1 MIYCPNAWHRFA
13 LFCQDNFPRKATT
26 TYVSVYAVSTFSLS
40 LAGFQGGHTGNPSS
54 SHRVGVCMCVCVYL
68 YVNWSRLFIA
78 IILHKF
84 IEAQPNLICLYHIA
98 YNQVFAVTCPQTT
111 SNTLPSL
118 FGSGLGSWNIF
129 CHGSWEQRENI
140 VHRNFFSGTVP
151 IPHVPPS
158 PNYPNFSGVSYPSHM
173 WLDIIVMLVVSRDEF
188 STEFFFCFHDQTL
201 FWLTHPP
208 THIHTLALLLIVARW
223 KGNIRGRALNDS
235 EDKICIANPEAWQ
248 HVSQGNFAIYL

>member
-140 VHRNFFSGTVP
+140 VHRNFFSGTVSSCAP
-151 IPHVPPS
+151 LPQLSKLFRCQLPFAHVAR
-158 PNYPNFSGVSYPSHM
+158 YHR
-173 WLDIIVMLVVSRDEF
+173 DARRESRRI
-188 STEFFFCFHDQTL
+188 FHRV
-201 FWLTHPP
+201 
-208 THIHTLALLLIVARW
+208 LLLLPRSNSFLADTPTYTHTHTYTR
-223 KGNIRGRALNDS
+223 S
-235 EDKICIANPEAWQ
+235 
-248 HVSQGNFAIYL
+248 HYY